1 VATPARRLAHDLLRS
16 VALGKRTLGDLLAD
30 VRVEAL
36 DPVDRGFLHELV
48 LGTLRHRGAL
58 DHALAAAS
66 NRPLDQTEP
75 AVLDALRLGAYQLL
89 RLRVP
94 DHAAVSET
102 VELVRAMFPPAAGFA
117 NAVLRRLG
125 REGAPATP
133 DAEKDPLG
141 WLTTAGS
148 LPLWLA
154 ERWLARDGAATAL
167 ARARAQLE
175 PSPATFRLHPRRA
188 DAARRAAMLAPVP
201 LPWPDA
207 GTATQGR
214 AIELAHEG
222 LIYLQDLGSQ
232 LVARLAAA
240 PGRVLD
246 ACAAPGGKSLLMAD
260 LNPDARVAALELAPR
275 RLRVLA
281 GLAASWGATN
291 VAPVGGNALRPPFA
305 AGHFDS
311 VLLDAPCSGLGTI
324 GRNPDLRWR
333 STPADVV
340 RHAEKQRRLL
350 AAVAP
355 LVRPGGRLVYSAC
368 TLEPEETVEIVGPFL
383 KSNPEFQHADAPDWA
398 SAFVEAD
405 GLRVRPERDAGDGF
419 FAAVLRRR

>member
-1 VATPARRLAHDLLRS
+1 VVTPARRLAHDLLRS

-30 VRVEAL
+30 ARVEAL

-102 VELVRAMFPPAAGFA
+102 VELVRAVFPPAAGFA

-133 DAEKDPLG
+133 DADKDPFG
-141 WLTTAGS
+141 WLTTVGS
-148 LPLWLA
+148 LPVWLA
-154 ERWLARDGAATAL
+154 ERWLARDGAATTV
-167 ARARAQLE
+167 ARARVFLE
-175 PSPATFRLHPRRA
+175 PSPSTFRLNPRRPE
-188 DAARRAAMLAPVP
+188 AAESVRTLEAQP

-207 GTATQGR
+207 GTATAGR
-214 AIELAHEG
+214 PIELAREG
-222 LIYLQDLGSQ
+222 LIYMQDLGSQ

-260 LNPDARVAALELAPR
+260 LHTDAHVAALELSYR
-275 RLRVLA
+275 RLRTMA
-281 GLAASWGATN
+281 ALAARWGAGN
-291 VAPVGGNALRPPFA
+291 VTPVGGDARRPPFA
-305 AGHFDS
+305 SRRFDA
-311 VLLDAPCSGLGTI
+311 VLLDAPCSGLGTL

-333 STPADVV
+333 SSAADVV
-340 RHAEKQRRLL
+340 RHAERQRRLL
-350 AAVAP
+350 ASIST

-368 TLEPEETVEIVGPFL
+368 TLEPEETSEVVAAFLESNAEFTVAETPSWALPFA
-383 KSNPEFQHADAPDWA
+383 E
-398 SAFVEAD
+398 ED
-405 GLRVRPERDAGDGF
+405 GFRVRPERDAGDGF